1 MASTLK
7 INNLDTATGS
17 TITVASGKSLVA
29 PGHVINTQSVNFT
42 GDQNTQSSSFVDIN
56 NLTLTLTPASS
67 TSKFYVVCN
76 IAASSN
82 ANFAFFRV
90 VRNGTQV
97 LTPDTVGNR
106 ATSHFAFQSYA
117 SNADPGWQMFYLPC
131 QFLDSPNTS
140 SNVTYKVQFRM
151 RGDTGTAYVN
161 RTPRNSNN
169 SNGWDVHGVSSLTV
183 MEIAQ

>member
-1 MASTLK
+1 MASTLTVDNIQGATTAGK
-7 INNLDTATGS
+7 IH
-17 TITVASGKSLVA
+17 I

-42 GDQNTQSSSFVDIN
+42 GVQVTQSSSFVDIT

-67 TSKFYVVCN
+67 TSKFHVVCN
-76 IAASSN
+76 IAASSSQ
-82 ANFAFFRV
+82 NFAFFRV
-90 VRNGTQV
+90 VRNGVQV

-106 ATSHFAFQSYA
+106 ASSHFAFQSHAANTSGY
-117 SNADPGWQMFYLPC
+117 QMFYLPC
-131 QFLDSPNTS
+131 QFLDAPSTT

-161 RTPRNSNN
+161 RTPRNSND
-169 SNGWDVHGVSSLTV
+169 SNGWDVNGVSSLTV

>member
-1 MASTLK
+1 MQLHQLK
-7 INNLDTATGS
+7 FVFRKN
-17 TITVASGKSLVA
+17 
-29 PGHVINTQSVNFT
+29 VINTQSVNFT
-42 GDQNTQSSSFVDIN
+42 GVQDTQNWCIIRRYYKFVFNSDI
-56 NLTLTLTPASS
+56 ASS

-76 IAASSN
+76 IGRQVCN
-82 ANFAFFRV
+82 QNFAFLRV

-106 ATSHFAFQSYA
+106 ASSHFSFQSYT
-117 SNADPGWQMFYLPC
+117 SNSDPGQMFYLPC
-131 QFLDSPNTS
+131 QFLDAPNTS

-169 SNGWDVHGVSSLTV
+169 SNGWDVNGVSSLTV